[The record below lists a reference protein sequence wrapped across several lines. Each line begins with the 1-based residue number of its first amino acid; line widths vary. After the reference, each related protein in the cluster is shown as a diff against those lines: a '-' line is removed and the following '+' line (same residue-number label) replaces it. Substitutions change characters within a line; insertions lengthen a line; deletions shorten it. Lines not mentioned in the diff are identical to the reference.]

1 MKRLH
6 SVTVT
11 AIKERMDMAQ
21 DTLYI
26 ELEYNTEDE
35 SPVYI
40 ATNDLIGLVTEGQ
53 SFEELL
59 DNLKDALAA
68 CLEDIDTLQAYNLV
82 AHPRVVLQ
90 MGLPDIAP
98 AT

>member
-1 MKRLH
+1 M
-6 SVTVT
+6 V
-11 AIKERMDMAQ
+11 Q

-26 ELEYNTEDE
+26 EVEYTTEDE
-35 SPVYI
+35 TPVYI
-40 ATNDLIGLVTEGQ
+40 ASNDVIGLVTEGE

-68 CLEDIDTLQAYNLV
+68 CLEDIDTVQAYNLV

-90 MGLPDIAP
+90 MGLPDYAQ